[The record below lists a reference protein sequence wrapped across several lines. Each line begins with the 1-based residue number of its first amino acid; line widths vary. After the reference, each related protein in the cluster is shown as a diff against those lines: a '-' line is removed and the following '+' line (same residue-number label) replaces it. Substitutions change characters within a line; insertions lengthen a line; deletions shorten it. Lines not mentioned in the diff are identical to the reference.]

1 MAVNSI
7 RPTGT
12 LNLFGGATAQPNV
25 GQAPAAEERPQ
36 SKVWL
41 NVGFMAKRTVTT
53 GTGKAAVTEE
63 IEELVSFPVN
73 LAIDTMRKREYPWRP
88 GKKLTPAQEELKDM
102 IDASN
107 LLLSMVQEAAGNM
120 EPGTSQHMGG
130 FHVVLQRL
138 EDAVEEDAAAEPK
151 EGSRTAQISALISG
165 ISGN

>member
-12 LNLFGGATAQPNV
+12 MNLFGGAAVQPNV
-25 GQAPAAEERPQ
+25 GAAPAAEERPQ

-107 LLLSMVQEAAGNM
+107 MLLSMVQEASANM
-120 EPGTSQHMGG
+120 EPGTSQTMTG
-130 FHVVLQRL
+130 FTVVLQRL
-138 EDAVEEDAAAEPK
+138 EDAVEEDDTVGPK
-151 EGSRTAQISALISG
+151 EGSRTAQISALIG
-165 ISGN
+165 AIGAN